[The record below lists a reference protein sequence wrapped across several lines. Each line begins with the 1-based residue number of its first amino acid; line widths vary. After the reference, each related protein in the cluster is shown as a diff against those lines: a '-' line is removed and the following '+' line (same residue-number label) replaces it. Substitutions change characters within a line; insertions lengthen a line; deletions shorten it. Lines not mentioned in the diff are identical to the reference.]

1 MIKAILCFPFFYL
14 GIYIRE
20 INSKRIFNLNV
31 LLLLLLLQ
39 FSVCLSEIN
48 GSTNL
53 MLSDF
58 KMGYVLFIINTF
70 PMTLFLMNLFSKI
83 PPRPSEACEQR
94 GIDKLTSIVVTISN
108 GTLLILG
115 IHGILIGI
123 FNFFSKYSVLVS
135 SITANVLRILC
146 VNHMLSYYFVVKKYM
161 PILLGI

>member
-1 MIKAILCFPFFYL
+1 MKAILCFPFFYL

-31 LLLLLLLQ
+31 LLLLLSLQ

-83 PPRPSEACEQR
+83 PPQAVR
-94 GIDKLTSIVVTISN
+94 GL
-108 GTLLILG
+108 
-115 IHGILIGI
+115 
-123 FNFFSKYSVLVS
+123 
-135 SITANVLRILC
+135 
-146 VNHMLSYYFVVKKYM
+146 
-161 PILLGI
+161 